1 MTTQSTVDTTPPDG
15 RDLLRTV
22 QGVLAT
28 IVADVSGPP
37 DEAFAP
43 HQRLFDH
50 ALGSLQVLQVH
61 AHLEEALGI
70 EIDMAALFD
79 CPTIG
84 DMVTLLAT
92 SGGGAR

>member
-1 MTTQSTVDTTPPDG
+1 MTAQSIVDTTTPDG

-43 HQRLFDH
+43 HQRLLDH
-50 ALGSLQVLQVH
+50 ALGK
-61 AHLEEALGI
+61 
-70 EIDMAALFD
+70 AALFD

-84 DMVTLLAT
+84 DMVALLAT